1 MGIGRNPLREEMF
14 SLNIDKKKKYKYLT
28 YHIYYETDLMLEQL
42 DQLKLDIIICYAAQG
57 EGAVSWKNSW
67 RFFETNSVVLTKL
80 VEEFSKRNYL
90 KNYQKLFCLLKKIN
104 IKLLELSISRDKIP
118 DFNKF
123 KYLS

>member
-1 MGIGRNPLREEMF
+1 MINDLRYY
-14 SLNIDKKKKYKYLT
+14 LKY
-28 YHIYYETDLMLEQL
+28 
-42 DQLKLDIIICYAAQG
+42 
-57 EGAVSWKNSW
+57 
-67 RFFETNSVVLTKL
+67 
-80 VEEFSKRNYL
+80 YL